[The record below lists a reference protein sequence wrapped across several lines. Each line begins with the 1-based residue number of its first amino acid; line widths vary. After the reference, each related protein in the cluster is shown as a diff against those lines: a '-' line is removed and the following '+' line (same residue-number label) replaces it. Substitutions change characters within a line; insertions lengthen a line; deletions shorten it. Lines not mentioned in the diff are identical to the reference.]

1 MYMGLIGMIITI
13 VIMVLGAGYYFFGM
27 SQSQSSITIN
37 NKQTTI
43 NSQQTTDNDQQSTNN
58 QSPIDSA
65 RDVKNL
71 VEQKSAEVSQQL
83 TDNNEQQTINSQ
95 QMMGGDK
102 QVTDNLP
109 TRQTGSKQPTGELKI
124 EDRLMS
130 TGFSSST
137 KVRSIDTIV
146 IHSSY
151 DLNGSDPYSASGII
165 KEYTDYGVSA
175 HYLIDRKGVI
185 YRLVEDK
192 NIAYH
197 AGVSKMPD
205 GRKNANDFSIGIEMM
220 NTEKGQFTS
229 AQYTAVDDL
238 IASLKKQYKIKFVV
252 GHNDIAPDR
261 KTDPWNFDWKKVN

>member
-1 MYMGLIGMIITI
+1 MEQSISQGVYYMYMGLIGMIIT
-13 VIMVLGAGYYFFGM
+13 VLIMVLGMGYYFFGM
-27 SQSQSSITIN
+27 SQSQSSITIDN
-37 NKQTTI
+37 QPAHILPSAENVSGRQSTDSGQQETI
-43 NSQQTTDNDQQSTNN
+43 NN
-58 QSPIDSA
+58 QSA

-71 VEQKSAEVSQQL
+71 VEQKSAETAKIADETTKNISP
-83 TDNNEQQTINSQ
+83 
-95 QMMGGDK
+95 
-102 QVTDNLP
+102 VTDTKKNEASP
-109 TRQTGSKQPTGELKI
+109 SGADI
-124 EDRLMS
+124 VDRLMS
-130 TGFSSST
+130 AGFSVPT
-137 KVRSIDTIV
+137 KARSIDTVV

-151 DLNGSDPYSASGII
+151 DLNGSDPYSTSGII

-205 GRKNANDFSIGIEMM
+205 GRKNVNDFSIGIEMM

-229 AQYTAVDDL
+229 AQYRAVNDL

-261 KTDPWNFDWKKVN
+261 KTDPWNFDWKKVS